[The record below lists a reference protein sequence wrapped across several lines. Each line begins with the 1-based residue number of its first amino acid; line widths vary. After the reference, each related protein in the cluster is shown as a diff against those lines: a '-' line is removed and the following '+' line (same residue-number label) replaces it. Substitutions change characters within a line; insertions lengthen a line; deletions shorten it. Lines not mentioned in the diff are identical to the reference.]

1 MYYNGEIHDHLAA
14 PGRLPR
20 SAVTVT
26 LGLERDIPS
35 RISLPQGPC
44 GGVSGLMLHWP
55 PRTYSQ
61 MHCFQLF
68 YHVQRFIVQL

>member
-26 LGLERDIPS
+26 LGLERDDGFVYHKVPVG
-35 RISLPQGPC
+35 RGLALPPH
-44 GGVSGLMLHWP
+44 LYHYAP
-55 PRTYSQ
+55 PPQ
-61 MHCFQLF
+61 WAQIF
-68 YHVQRFIVQL
+68 